1 MSLADFWTTL
11 ESWPMAVR
19 IGESWWFPFL
29 ESIHVL
35 TATFVVG
42 SIVMVD
48 LRLLGLAGRQYPIGR
63 ITREV
68 VPWTLGACALSVVVG
83 VALFVSRAGH
93 YAENVAFQV
102 KMVLLV
108 LAGINMAVFHLVT
121 SRRIVEWDTPHA
133 TTASARVAGA
143 TSLLLWVGV
152 MLAGRWIGH
161 LS

>member
-48 LRLLGLAGRQYPIGR
+48 LRLLGLAAREYPIGR

-68 VPWTLGACALSVVVG
+68 VPWTLGACAVSIVVG

-121 SRRIVEWDTPHA
+121 SRRMAEWDTPQA

-143 TSLLLWVGV
+143 MSLLLWIGV